1 MAIRTNCPVCGYAF
15 GRADELAETGGKC
28 PGCGLMLQIPGPREP
43 REESRAKP
51 SSSASGAPPR
61 KPAAIPPPAP
71 PAEPA
76 GDSAHGLRE
85 SSPSEVSAPDRS
97 PSPPPL
103 PQSPPAASGPR
114 PTALRASLIALAVV
128 LLGSIVGIGL
138 YLSSGPDGSPK
149 AVAEAGRD
157 EPPNPPASPGPV
169 AETTGAEQPSS
180 EQPPEEPKQPAPVHA
195 ESAWQANPPAEVP
208 GDAAE
213 TAAPAKEPAQA
224 PSAIDAVDVEHAE
237 TVSEGEGEVA
247 TPEEGETA
255 GPPQRETAKSLED
268 VLRAIVKFEIPMAG
282 QARMQYGCGF
292 LIDPRGWVATNR
304 HVVANATA
312 AARVTFADG
321 TECRLAGLVATRPEH
336 DLAIVKLV
344 DPPPGLPVLDISYE
358 GTPRLGSQ
366 VSAFGHPFNA
376 DFSLSK
382 GVVSRVLTTADVLS
396 GSQARVVLA
405 MKAPEDLVW
414 VQHDAKISPGNSGG
428 PLLAED
434 GRVVG
439 VNTFINVKAEF
450 GYASHVRYLRELVA
464 GASEEVTPLPAA
476 QPVAQT
482 LGEGDT
488 EVRPGQVLISAGRMK
503 QLFDAGRGFAWTP
516 QEPEQYQTLAELAK
530 QMFLAKHLQV
540 VPREVRAPPEAV
552 RNLVGFTDQ
561 LFFQMRSAGW
571 GARQSKAINQYAVES
586 VDEPGEG
593 VMLFTTVA
601 GNARNALLLEIQ
613 GTGQR
618 VVVPVGGALSKSPR
632 GTNWLVIGLVS
643 PQTAQ
648 VRSDTQPSPQR
659 FRIVLTHYMLKVQ

>member
-1 MAIRTNCPVCGYAF
+1 M
-15 GRADELAETGGKC
+15 
-28 PGCGLMLQIPGPREP
+28 
-43 REESRAKP
+43 
-51 SSSASGAPPR
+51 
-61 KPAAIPPPAP
+61 
-71 PAEPA
+71 
-76 GDSAHGLRE
+76 
-85 SSPSEVSAPDRS
+85 
-97 PSPPPL
+97 
-103 PQSPPAASGPR
+103 
-114 PTALRASLIALAVV
+114 AVV
-128 LLGSIVGIGL
+128 LLGTIVGIGL
-138 YLSSGPDGSPK
+138 YLASGPEASPN
-149 AVAEAGRD
+149 VIAEAGPH
-157 EPPNPPASPGPV
+157 EPPNLPASPGPV
-169 AETTGAEQPSS
+169 SEPTDAEQPSS
-180 EQPPEEPKQPAPVHA
+180 KQPAPYHA
-195 ESAWQANPPAEVP
+195 EPDSQADPPAENP

-213 TAAPAKEPAQA
+213 AAAPAEEPAQA
-224 PSAIDAVDVEHAE
+224 PRAIDAVDADGIEDAE
-237 TVSEGEGEVA
+237 TVSARKGEVA
-247 TPEEGETA
+247 APEEGETA
-255 GPPQRETAKSLED
+255 GPPERKTAKSLED

-282 QARMQYGCGF
+282 QARIQYGCGF

-304 HVVANATA
+304 HVVANATT

-382 GVVSRVLTTADVLS
+382 GGVSRVLTTADLLS
-396 GSQARVVLA
+396 GSQAQVVRA

-464 GASEEVTPLPAA
+464 GASEEVTPLPPA
-476 QPVAQT
+476 QPVAQA

-503 QLFDAGRGFAWTP
+503 QLFDAGRRFAWTP

-530 QMFLAKHLQV
+530 QMFLAKHLQA
-540 VPREVRAPPEAV
+540 VPHTVRAPPEAV

-571 GARQSKAINQYAVES
+571 GSRQSKAINQYAVES

-601 GNARNALLLEIQ
+601 GNAGNALLLEIQ

-618 VVVPVGGALSKSPR
+618 VVVPVGGSLSKSPR

-648 VRSDTQPSPQR
+648 VQSAAQPSPQR